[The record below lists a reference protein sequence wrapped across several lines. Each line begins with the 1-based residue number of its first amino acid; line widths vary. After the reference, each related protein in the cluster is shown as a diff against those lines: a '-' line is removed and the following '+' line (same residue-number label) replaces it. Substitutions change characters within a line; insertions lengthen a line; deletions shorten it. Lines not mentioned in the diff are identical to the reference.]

1 MVHQLSSY
9 RAREIDAQFQNLDNR
24 LDQVSEDLERAEGNA
39 TALQDVQRAIQK
51 DRRDLQ
57 DLRQIVVAVEYNL
70 QRQKHLAGP
79 GDRVK
84 GLLRNMEKMLAAVMQ
99 GTKGSQVQTSK
110 APISEG
116 GLEENNNRFGNM
128 VNFTIVNGQIYT
140 PGLAIVDAPQPNTPL
155 GGDNLQVAIDVSGN
169 GQLPWPASTKP
180 DSSTRF
186 HDITLFLTSES
197 HNFTIS
203 NGTKPASNTSYVGPV
218 LDLEPSSTVKH
229 VNWIW
234 PECLVGDGSGSKDS
248 ARGAYNISMHQSF
261 RWNGTDYYTVFD
273 LPISVTN
280 SISKSDDRIDCDLLE
295 NKLLSAAEIDKSS
308 DSLPGQ
314 PWVEDGV
321 STTVS
326 SSNATQTGAAS
337 SLPMTIFS
345 ASRRV
350 LRNRI
355 ARALIII
362 FAIWNLVEIH
372 VIQRRIYEID
382 HVLRHRPQNQ
392 ERIYI
397 ASINWNNE
405 LILRSHWS
413 KALTQLVLKLG
424 RENVFISIYES
435 GSYDNTK
442 GALRELDW
450 ELERMRVP
458 RNITLSPVTHEDE
471 LAAPARGE
479 GWIRTPDGKKQLRRV
494 PYLARIRNLSLL
506 PLQDLARQGI
516 TFDKILFLNDVVFTP
531 NDVLGLLNTNDGE
544 YAAAC
549 SLDFSKPP
557 NHYDTFALRDS
568 KGHEP
573 IMQTWPYF
581 SSAASRD
588 AIKNMSPVPVASCWN
603 GMVAMPASPFIASEP
618 LRFRGIPDSLAKYH
632 LEGSECC
639 LIHIDNPLSI
649 EKGVYLN
656 PLVRVG
662 YSGAAYAAIHPMMN
676 WLSAKRVLQGLWVN
690 QLRRLGITSWLKEVI
705 VRRRLDSWRA
715 LNIGNEERGELC
727 IINEMQVLHRYGWA
741 HV

>member
-1 MVHQLSSY
+1 
-9 RAREIDAQFQNLDNR
+9 
-24 LDQVSEDLERAEGNA
+24 
-39 TALQDVQRAIQK
+39 
-51 DRRDLQ
+51 
-57 DLRQIVVAVEYNL
+57 
-70 QRQKHLAGP
+70 
-79 GDRVK
+79 
-84 GLLRNMEKMLAAVMQ
+84 
-99 GTKGSQVQTSK
+99 
-110 APISEG
+110 
-116 GLEENNNRFGNM
+116 
-128 VNFTIVNGQIYT
+128 
-140 PGLAIVDAPQPNTPL
+140 
-155 GGDNLQVAIDVSGN
+155 
-169 GQLPWPASTKP
+169 
-180 DSSTRF
+180 
-186 HDITLFLTSES
+186 
-197 HNFTIS
+197 
-203 NGTKPASNTSYVGPV
+203 
-218 LDLEPSSTVKH
+218 
-229 VNWIW
+229 
-234 PECLVGDGSGSKDS
+234 
-248 ARGAYNISMHQSF
+248 
-261 RWNGTDYYTVFD
+261 
-273 LPISVTN
+273 
-280 SISKSDDRIDCDLLE
+280 
-295 NKLLSAAEIDKSS
+295 
-308 DSLPGQ
+308 
-314 PWVEDGV
+314 
-321 STTVS
+321 
-326 SSNATQTGAAS
+326 
-337 SLPMTIFS
+337 MTIFS

-516 TFDKILFLNDVVFTP
+516 TFDKILFLNDVVFTVRLKSLTFCQICLLTTALFVDQP

-603 GMVAMPASPFIASEP
+603 GMGMLTSI
-618 LRFRGIPDSLAKYH
+618 
-632 LEGSECC
+632 LE
-639 LIHIDNPLSI
+639 SI
-649 EKGVYLN
+649 V
-656 PLVRVG
+656 
-662 YSGAAYAAIHPMMN
+662 
-676 WLSAKRVLQGLWVN
+676 
-690 QLRRLGITSWLKEVI
+690 
-705 VRRRLDSWRA
+705 
-715 LNIGNEERGELC
+715 
-727 IINEMQVLHRYGWA
+727 
-741 HV
+741 

>member
-1 MVHQLSSY
+1 MEQRTSIQVKS
-9 RAREIDAQFQNLDNR
+9 LD
-24 LDQVSEDLERAEGNA
+24 
-39 TALQDVQRAIQK
+39 
-51 DRRDLQ
+51 
-57 DLRQIVVAVEYNL
+57 
-70 QRQKHLAGP
+70 
-79 GDRVK
+79 
-84 GLLRNMEKMLAAVMQ
+84 
-99 GTKGSQVQTSK
+99 
-110 APISEG
+110 
-116 GLEENNNRFGNM
+116 FGNM
-128 VNFTIVNGQIYT
+128 VNFTIVN
-140 PGLAIVDAPQPNTPL
+140 
-155 GGDNLQVAIDVSGN
+155 DNLQVAIDVSGN
-169 GQLPWPASTKP
+169 GKLPWPASTEP
-180 DSSTRF
+180 DSSTQF
-186 HDITLFLTSES
+186 HDITLFLTSGS

-280 SISKSDDRIDCDLLE
+280 SIPKDDDRVDCDLLE
-295 NKLLSAAEIDKSS
+295 NKLLSAAEIGESS
-308 DSLPGQ
+308 DTLPGQ
-314 PWVEDGV
+314 PWVEGGA

-326 SSNATQTGAAS
+326 SPDATQTG
-337 SLPMTIFS
+337 TG
-345 ASRRV
+345 SRSHLGFKRVAV
-350 LRNRI
+350 LRYRI
-355 ARALIII
+355 VRALIII
-362 FAIWNLVEIH
+362 FAIWNLAEIH
-372 VIQRRIYEID
+372 LIHHRIYKAD
-382 HVLRHRPQNQ
+382 YTALRRRPQKQ

-413 KALTQLVLKLG
+413 KALKLLVLKLG
-424 RENVFISIYES
+424 PENVFISIYES

-471 LAAPARGE
+471 IAAPARGE
-479 GWIRTPDGKKQLRRV
+479 GWIRTPDGKKQLRRI
-494 PYLARIRNLSLL
+494 PYLARIRNLSLQ
-506 PLQDLARQGI
+506 PLRDLASKGI

-531 NDVLGLLNTNDGE
+531 NDVLRLLDTNDGE
-544 YAAAC
+544 YGAAC

-557 NHYDTFALRDS
+557 SFYDTFALRDS
-568 KGHEP
+568 NGHEP

-581 SSAASRD
+581 TSAASRQGMRD
-588 AIKNMSPVPVASCWN
+588 MSAVPVASCWN
-603 GMVAMPASPFIASEP
+603 GMVAMPASPFIAKSP
-618 LRFRGIPDSLAKYH
+618 LRFRGIPDSLASYH

-639 LIHIDNPLSI
+639 LIHIDNPLSV

-662 YSGAAYAAIHPMMN
+662 YSGAANAAVHPMMN
-676 WLSAKRVLQGLWVN
+676 WLSTGRILRGLWVN
-690 QLRRLGITSWLKEVI
+690 RLRRFGISTWLKEKV
-705 VRRRLDSWRA
+705 VRMRVDRWRA
-715 LNIGNEERGELC
+715 LSAGNEEYGEIC
-727 IINEMQVLHRYGWA
+727 IINEMQILHRYGWA